1 MSIAPGFYYF
11 NGTSA
16 ILLRQGSKTPKFNP
30 GVTEPVYTPALAFD
44 GFKNVGNTKTPLV
57 PYPGTVAESRSS
69 RAAFTAT
76 TTSGARSSTF
86 AWSPCSTTAGRC

>member
-57 PYPGTVAESRSS
+57 PYPGTVAGGVTQLAGGVYSNSRGRHAQQLPG
-69 RAAFTAT
+69 RA
-76 TTSGARSSTF
+76 GQLHR
-86 AWSPCSTTAGRC
+86 R